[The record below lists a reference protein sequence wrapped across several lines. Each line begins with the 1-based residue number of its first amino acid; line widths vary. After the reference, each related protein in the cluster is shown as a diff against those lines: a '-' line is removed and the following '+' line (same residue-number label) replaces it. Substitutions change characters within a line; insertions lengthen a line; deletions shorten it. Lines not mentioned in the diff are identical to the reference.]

1 MSDSYIANLG
11 YQVDTSPLKKGE
23 QALDKMTVAG
33 DKTEAGMGRVS
44 ASIGILSAGIAALA
58 ANTLI
63 TDVINYSDSWARVDN
78 QLRLVIDSEE
88 QLIEKRAE
96 LIQLSKDTNANLS
109 STVALYAE
117 LYRNTRELGTSE
129 EQVSEVTRTLNNLFV
144 SGGKDAQTQ
153 AGAIRQLSQ
162 ALGAGALRGDEF
174 NSVAEAAPRIL
185 DAIAISTGLAKGE
198 LRDFAATGGITAEI
212 LIDAVSSYASEAQR
226 LADVTTKTFEQSTE
240 NAKTNVLAYVGAA
253 QSIQDA
259 TLSLGE
265 SIEYASEN
273 IDAIVNGVQAAGAIM
288 LASAVPATIRYTV
301 ATYANVQAQLLANTQ
316 AVRTVNALGSV
327 TVAAGTATVAT
338 NALTLATRFL
348 LGPFGL
354 LLTAVGAAG
363 IAYSMTDDKASDYND
378 TLDTQKGLLDDV
390 TAKVK
395 LLSEYQKADVALDAQ
410 FKLNDNKQKQRELEA
425 QILADSFSSSAVAS
439 LTLKKQE
446 RLNDLKSEEAR
457 LVSVI
462 AAANEKS
469 DKAKSPIA
477 NDKLATQISNIQKM
491 TEQLSMT
498 ENERFV
504 DNQVRAALAR
514 GDSEAQIELIR
525 QEAQAY
531 ISAKKAKEDFT
542 DLISG
547 TDTVDLFSLNES
559 IDYDS
564 WISGIEEAMN
574 KAQILEAEMGDV
586 WEAMLGGDLD
596 WDAGIKK
603 IAELQ
608 DEIDSLEP
616 PKDIGF
622 DIIANGATDSLRAM
636 QSLSAQGSKEYR
648 KLGVAIEAV
657 NAIQAVAA
665 VLNQAGG
672 DPYTAFARMTAMVA
686 AVGSLGYSVGSISGG
701 GFDDVAAERQE
712 VQGTTIWGDKSESIA
727 NSIDITANAVEKLVG
742 INTDML
748 KALTSVQDGIAAAA
762 VLIGR
767 DVEIP
772 QVSVDVKTNL
782 FDGLQNFFSGDVLNL
797 TGILG
802 DTFTE
807 LLNLPLNII
816 GSWLGGSS
824 KVVDEGVM
832 ILGGT
837 LGDMMDSITVQAFQ
851 DIQYKKWRFGSKKS
865 KSATTD
871 ITSEVGDQF
880 QLVLDSIA
888 DSVYAGA
895 TTLGLAGDE
904 VERAIQAFEIET
916 IRISLKG
923 LSVEEQQAEIEAVF
937 GSIFDDLA
945 SSVIPFLG
953 GFQLAGEGLGETL
966 TRVATQVSIMDVL
979 VDQLGVTMFD
989 KLANPEMYTAA
1000 ANNLSTLVGGVEEF
1014 ASKTSDFISNFAS
1027 DETKLDIYQNSL
1039 DKALGEVGLSLPDSV
1054 EGMWEL
1060 MNSLNGSTEAGQEQI
1075 AMLLNMQDQSAAYYD
1090 LLENSNDALEEAAQK
1105 IADTAEGYRSAI
1117 ESMYDVTEE
1126 LATANLDAA
1135 LRAARMG
1142 DFSLAEDLNL
1152 NSLAPD
1158 SSNYSSKLEYEL
1170 ARADTA
1176 AKLEE
1181 LAKLTEGTI
1190 SVDEKQLEAL
1200 EQIRD
1205 EIKGT
1210 STASNADELKN
1221 LKSQM
1226 EQLNEI
1232 QTRQNRVAVD
1242 SNSLLQQMVADG
1254 IPVRVEG

>member
-23 QALDKMTVAG
+23 MALDKMTVAG
-33 DKTEAGMGRVS
+33 DKTEAGIGRIRTSV
-44 ASIGILSAGIAALA
+44 GLLSAGIAALA
-58 ANTLI
+58 ANTVI

-88 QLIEKRAE
+88 QLVTKRAE
-96 LIQLSKDTNANLS
+96 LIELSKETNANLS

-129 EQVSEVTRTLNNLFV
+129 EQVATVTRTLNNLFV

-185 DAIAISTGLAKGE
+185 DAISISTGLAKGE

-212 LIDAVSSYASEAQR
+212 LIDAVSGYASEAQR

-253 QSIQDA
+253 QSIQEA

-273 IDAIVNGVQAAGAIM
+273 IDAIVNGVQAAGAVM
-288 LASAVPATIRYTV
+288 LVSAVPATIKYTA
-301 ATYANVQAQLLANTQ
+301 ATYASVQAQLLANTQ
-316 AVRTVNALGSV
+316 AVRTVSALGSV
-327 TVAAGTATVAT
+327 TIATGTATVAT
-338 NALTLATRFL
+338 NALTLATRVL
-348 LGPFGL
+348 LSPFGL
-354 LLTAVGAAG
+354 LLAAVSAAG
-363 IAYSMTDDKASDYND
+363 IAYSLTDDKASEYND
-378 TLDTQKGLLDDV
+378 TLDIQKGLLDDV

-395 LLSEYQKADVALDAQ
+395 LLSDFQKADVALDAQ

-425 QILADSFSSSAVAS
+425 QILADSFNSSAIAS

-446 RLNDLKSEEAR
+446 QLNDLKAEEAR
-457 LVSVI
+457 LTSVI
-462 AAANEKS
+462 TAANEK
-469 DKAKSPIA
+469 
-477 NDKLATQISNIQKM
+477 
-491 TEQLSMT
+491 TETPKKKNTKIT
-498 ENERFV
+498 EF
-504 DNQVRAALAR
+504 D
-514 GDSEAQIELIR
+514 DSIF
-525 QEAQAY
+525 
-531 ISAKKAKEDFT
+531 DT
-542 DLISG
+542 DS
-547 TDTVDLFSLNES
+547 VDLFMLKQSKA
-559 IDYDS
+559 YDA

-574 KAQILEAEMGDV
+574 QTQMLETEMGDV

-636 QSLSAQGSKEYR
+636 QSLSAQGSDEYR

-657 NAIQAVAA
+657 NAIQAISA
-665 VLNQAGG
+665 VLNQASG
-672 DPYTAFARMTAMVA
+672 DPYTAFARMAAMAASVA
-686 AVGSLGYSVGSISGG
+686 SLGYSVGSISGG

-712 VQGTTIWGDKSESIA
+712 TQGVNEWGDKSESIS

-748 KALTSVQDGIAAAA
+748 KALTSVQDGIAAAS

-767 DVEIP
+767 DVTTPSINQDSLTFGYDDVIGIFEPLGIEKFVMDP
-772 QVSVDVKTNL
+772 LGIFGSVVDKL
-782 FDGLQNFFSGDVLNL
+782 F
-797 TGILG
+797 
-802 DTFTE
+802 
-807 LLNLPLNII
+807 
-816 GSWLGGSS
+816 GGSS
-824 KVVDEGVM
+824 KVVDEGIM
-832 ILGGT
+832 ILGGA
-837 LGDMMDSITVQAFQ
+837 LGDLIEDVTIQSFQ
-851 DIQYKKWRFGSKKS
+851 EVQYKKWSLGSKKS
-865 KSATTD
+865 KTATND
-871 ITSEVGDQF
+871 ITDEVGSQF

-895 TTLGLAGDE
+895 TTLGLAGEE
-904 VERAIQAFEIET
+904 VEKAIQDFEIET
-916 IRISLKG
+916 IKISLKG
-923 LSVEEQQAEIEAVF
+923 LSTEEQQAEIEAVF
-937 GSIFDDLA
+937 GKIFDDLA
-945 SSVIPFLG
+945 SDVIPFLDD
-953 GFQLAGEGLGETL
+953 FQLAGEGLGETL

-979 VDQLGVTMFD
+979 VEQLGVNMFD
-989 KLANPEMYTAA
+989 KLTDPEMYTTA
-1000 ANNLSTLVGGVEEF
+1000 ANNLSILTGGVEEF
-1014 ASKTSDFISNFAS
+1014 ASKTSDFINNFAS
-1027 DETKLDIYQNSL
+1027 DETKLDIYQTSL
-1039 DKALGEVGLSLPDSV
+1039 EKAFSEVGLTLPDTAD
-1054 EGMWEL
+1054 GMWDL
-1060 MNSLNGSTEAGQEQI
+1060 MNGLSASTEAGQAQI
-1075 AMLLNMQDQSAAYYD
+1075 AMLLNMQDQSSAYYD

-1105 IADTAEGYRSAI
+1105 IADTAEGYRDAI
-1117 ESMYDVTEE
+1117 ESMYDITEE

-1152 NSLAPD
+1152 NSVAPD

-1181 LAKLTEGTI
+1181 LAKLTEGTVT
-1190 SVDEKQLEAL
+1190 VDEKQLETL

-1210 STASNADELKN
+1210 STASNTEELSN
-1221 LKSQM
+1221 LKAQM
-1226 EQLNEI
+1226 VQLNEI
-1232 QTRQNRVAVD
+1232 QARQNRVTVD
-1242 SNSLLQQMVADG
+1242 SNSLLQQMVSDG
-1254 IPVRVEG
+1254 IPVRVEN